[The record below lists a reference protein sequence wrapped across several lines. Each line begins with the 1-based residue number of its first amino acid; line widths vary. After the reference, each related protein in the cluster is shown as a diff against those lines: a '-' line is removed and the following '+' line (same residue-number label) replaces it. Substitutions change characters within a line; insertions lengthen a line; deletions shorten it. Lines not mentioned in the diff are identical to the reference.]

1 MSAVRILISISLLS
15 LLLLNIFGF
24 FASFVVQRQ
33 MIRKEVRVEKRK
45 HTRPFVFTLK
55 EYEQLCKYEKGE
67 EFRLNGGLYDVVKK
81 EVRNGKIILH
91 AFYDHKETS
100 LIGTLI
106 SYFQDENIP
115 VKSKRSAI
123 SSFSISEFVFTP
135 NEWQIFLSYSFSPLH
150 LFSSVITS
158 LKLDTLSPPPDFC
171 LA

>member
-1 MSAVRILISISLLS
+1 M
-15 LLLLNIFGF
+15 
-24 FASFVVQRQ
+24 VQRQ
-33 MIRKEVRVEKRK
+33 IIRNEVRTEKIK
-45 HTRPFVFTLK
+45 HTKQFVFTFK
-55 EYEQLCKYEKGE
+55 EYEQLSKYEGGE
-67 EFRLNGGLYDVVKK
+67 EFSLNGGMYDVVKK
-81 EVRNGKIILH
+81 EVKNGKVILH
-91 AFYDHKETS
+91 AFYDHKETG
-100 LIGTLI
+100 LIGSLI

-150 LFSSVITS
+150 LYSSVITS